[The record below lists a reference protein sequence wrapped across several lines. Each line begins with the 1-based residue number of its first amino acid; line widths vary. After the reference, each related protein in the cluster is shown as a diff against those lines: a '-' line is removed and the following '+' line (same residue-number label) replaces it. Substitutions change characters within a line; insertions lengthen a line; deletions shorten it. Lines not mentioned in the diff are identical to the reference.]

1 MKKQVS
7 RQIEIRST
15 LTLNLKAAESYSLG
29 PIQLVECSTNN
40 ALTSLINDIKN
51 CGNVTRIECAVMR
64 QGVVEYGGF
73 SIGIDKGIVRLGK
86 LEFVVSSAYKC
97 SSTSNVKYSVNLL
110 ATVTVT
116 EEVDVS
122 PASILVLDIC
132 DWLLTG
138 KQLPEGIR

>member
-15 LTLNLKAAESYSLG
+15 LTLNLKAAESYS
-29 PIQLVECSTNN
+29 
-40 ALTSLINDIKN
+40 
-51 CGNVTRIECAVMR
+51 